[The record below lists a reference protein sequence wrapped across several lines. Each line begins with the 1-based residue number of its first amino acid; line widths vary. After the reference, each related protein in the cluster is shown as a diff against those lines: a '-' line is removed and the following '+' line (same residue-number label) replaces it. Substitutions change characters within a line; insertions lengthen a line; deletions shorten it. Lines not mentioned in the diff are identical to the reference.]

1 MDSVELVMAFEEA
14 FDIVITDACAER
26 MLTVGD
32 AHRAILDLL
41 AAKGT
46 PQNPHD
52 VFELLAKIIVEH
64 TGVAPGRVVPEA
76 RFAEDLRI
84 D

>member
-1 MDSVELVMAFEEA
+1 MDSVELLMAFEEA

-46 PQNPHD
+46 PQNPYD
-52 VFELLAKIIVEH
+52 VFERLVKIIMGR
-64 TGVAPGRVVPEA
+64 TGAPTEAVAPES
-76 RFAEDLRI
+76 RFVEDLRI

>member
-14 FDIVITDACAER
+14 FDIVITDEMAESLR
-26 MLTVGD
+26 TVGD
-32 AHRAILDLL
+32 AHRAILSLL

-46 PQNPHD
+46 PPNATD
-52 VFELLAKIIVEH
+52 VYELLVRIIAYQMAVNPDKLTPD
-64 TGVAPGRVVPEA
+64 TGFVD
-76 RFAEDLRI
+76 DLGI